1 LLPVLLRSP
10 AVANIGASHAHARPA
25 PIQPVGLVW
34 LVGEARLELRIQT
47 RTPVGAHLVVRVVR
61 DVTAVVVLVEG
72 LIVVVGGRPQG
83 RIDVGVEQRAVLR
96 VAEAVDAAIFDFA
109 ASIDIDDE
117 GVAMAVDEAE
127 NIVAAR
133 GDDAVGD
140 GNVGVGNFGV
150 GGGGGRG
157 LPRV

>member
-1 LLPVLLRSP
+1 MSTSDAR
-10 AVANIGASHAHARPA
+10 AVDGS
-25 PIQPVGLVW
+25 
-34 LVGEARLELRIQT
+34 
-47 RTPVGAHLVVRVVR
+47 
-61 DVTAVVVLVEG
+61 DAVVAG
-72 LIVVVGGRPQG
+72 
-83 RIDVGVEQRAVLR
+83 AVSLADAD
-96 VAEAVDAAIFDFA
+96 AEAVDAAIFDFA

-127 NIVAAR
+127 DIVAAR

-140 GNVGVGNFGV
+140 GNVGVGNVGV